1 MVIEA
6 ELALYIVPAVD
17 GAVPLQ
23 GGIPLGLEVPGRAD
37 QPPGVEDQLGA
48 KAAVPGVVR
57 LKPQGAVIR
66 PGHIPVGVHPPVGLS
81 AVAVGKL
88 DGVAVLAVLLFDH
101 QLGVGALVQRDAGAE
116 NGDTAV

>member
-23 GGIPLGLEVPGRAD
+23 GGISPGLEVPDRAD
-37 QPPGVEDQLGA
+37 QSPGVEDHLGTET
-48 KAAVPGVVR
+48 AVPGVVR
-57 LKPQGAVIR
+57 LKPQGAVVR

-88 DGVAVLAVLLFDH
+88 D
-101 QLGVGALVQRDAGAE
+101 E
-116 NGDTAV
+116 SNKNK